1 MTEVRVGIVGMGV
14 QGSLYANILTGT
26 SIPYMPPIK
35 KPEGLVLTAVSS
47 RSEQAKEFASHLDKV
62 TFFHDWRAM
71 IDSDLCDAIIITVP
85 HYLHHEVAI
94 YALEAGL
101 HVLCEKPADVR
112 ASDVEKMIAVRDQMN
127 AARVVRSETGT
138 AETHPLALATLF
150 NQRTNP
156 LFRRLQNIIWTGEL
170 GEMRRVNWI
179 CNNWWR
185 PDSYYKSNNWR
196 ATWSGEGGGITVN
209 QIPHQLDLLNML
221 CGVPSRVYSINRYGA
236 HRDIHVEND
245 VTISLE
251 YPNGATGVFIA
262 STHDPLG
269 TDRLELD
276 FNKGKIV
283 VENSN
288 NATIYRFLQ
297 SEEEWNESLSMRD
310 LMMMRQNPDNLYEVE
325 EIKVNNTYGTEYVD
339 IFENFANHILVGEP
353 LFATMEDGL
362 REVQLANSIQ
372 LSGWTR
378 MPIDHPSNAGAYDA
392 WLDSKI
398 KEEGA

>member
-26 SIPYMPPIK
+26 SIPYLPPIR
-35 KPEGLVLTAVSS
+35 KPDRLLLTAVSS
-47 RSEQAKEFASHLDKV
+47 RSEKAKEFASHLEDV
-62 TFFHDWRAM
+62 TYFSDWKAM
-71 IDSDLCDAIIITVP
+71 IDSGLCDAIIITVP
-85 HYLHHEVAI
+85 HNLHHEVAI
-94 YALEAGL
+94 YALEAGK

-112 ASDVEKMIAVRDQMN
+112 ASDVEKMIAARDASKEHGLN
-127 AARVVRSETGT
+127 GG
-138 AETHPLALATLF
+138 LALATLF

-156 LFRRLQNIIWTGEL
+156 LFRRLKKLIWTGEL

-185 PDSYYKSNNWR
+185 PDSYYKSNSWR

-221 CGVPSRVYSINRYGA
+221 CGIPSRVYSINRYGA

-262 STHDPLG
+262 CTHDPLG

-276 FNKGKIV
+276 FSKGKIV
-283 VENSN
+283 VENSTQ
-288 NATIYRFLQ
+288 AIIYRFHQ
-297 SEEEWNESLSMRD
+297 SEEEWNESLSMQD
-310 LMMMRQNPDNLYEVE
+310 LMMMRQNPDNLYQTE
-325 EIKVNNTYGTEYVD
+325 EIKVSSTYGTEYVD
-339 IFENFANHILVGEP
+339 IFENFANHILTGEP

-372 LSGWTR
+372 LSGWSG
-378 MPIDHPSNAGAYDA
+378 MPIDHPSNTGAYDA
-392 WLDSKI
+392 WLESKI
-398 KEEGA
+398 KEEK

>member
-1 MTEVRVGIVGMGV
+1 MTEIRIGIVGMGV

-26 SIPYMPPIK
+26 SIPYMPPIR

-47 RSEQAKEFASHLDKV
+47 RSEQAKEFASHLEGV
-62 TFFHDWRAM
+62 TYFKDWKEM
-71 IDSDLCDAIIITVP
+71 IASDLCDAIIITVP

-94 YALEAGL
+94 YALEAGK

-112 ASDVEKMIAVRDQMN
+112 ASDVAKMIEARNKAN
-127 AARVVRSETGT
+127 AAI
-138 AETHPLALATLF
+138 AESGKQKELTLATLF

-156 LFRRLQNIIWTGEL
+156 LFQRLRAITDSNEL
-170 GEMRRVNWI
+170 GELRRVNWI

-196 ATWSGEGGGITVN
+196 GTWTGEGGGITVN

-221 CGVPSRVYSINRYGA
+221 CGAPSHVYSVNRYGC
-236 HRDIHVEND
+236 HRDITVEND
-245 VTISLE
+245 VTVTLE

-262 STHDPLG
+262 CTHDPLG

-276 FNKGKIV
+276 FDKGKIV

-288 NATIYRFLQ
+288 QATIYRFHQ
-297 SEEEWNESLSMRD
+297 NEQEWNETLSMRD
-310 LMMMRQNPDNLYEVE
+310 LMMMRQNPDNLYSTE
-325 EIKVNNTYGTEYVD
+325 EIKVNPTYGTEYVD

-372 LSGWTR
+372 LSGWTGV
-378 MPIDHPSNAGAYDA
+378 PVENPSSMGAYDA
-392 WLDSKI
+392 WLETKI

>member
-1 MTEVRVGIVGMGV
+1 MTEVRIGIVGMGV
-14 QGSLYANILTGT
+14 QGSLYANILTGA

-47 RSEQAKEFASHLDKV
+47 RSEQAKEFASHLEGV
-62 TFFHDWRAM
+62 EYFSEWQAM
-71 IDSDLCDAIIITVP
+71 IDSGLCDAIVITVP
-85 HYLHHEVAI
+85 HYLHHEVTI

-112 ASDVEKMIAVRDQMN
+112 ASDVEKMLAVRDKIN
-127 AARVVRSETGT
+127 ASRIADEASS
-138 AETHPLALATLF
+138 PLALATLF

-156 LFRRLQNIIWTGEL
+156 LFRRLKTLIWTGEL
-170 GEMRRVNWI
+170 GQMRRVNWI

-196 ATWSGEGGGITVN
+196 ATWTGEGGGITVN

-221 CGVPSRVYSINRYGA
+221 CGPASRVYSINRYGC
-236 HRDIHVEND
+236 HRDIVVEND
-245 VTISLE
+245 VTVSLE

-262 STHDPLG
+262 CTHDPIG

-276 FNKGKIV
+276 FDKGKIV

-288 NATIYRFLQ
+288 HASVYRFHQ
-297 SEEEWNESLSMRD
+297 SEQEWNESLSMRD
-310 LMMMRQNPDNLYEVE
+310 LMMMRQNPDNLYSVE
-325 EIKVNNTYGTEYVD
+325 EINVSTTYGTEYVD
-339 IFENFANHILVGEP
+339 IFENFASHILNGEP

-372 LSGWTR
+372 LSGWTG
-378 MPIDHPSNAGAYDA
+378 MPVDNPSSMGAYDA

>member
-1 MTEVRVGIVGMGV
+1 MTEIRTGIVGMGV
-14 QGSLYANILTGT
+14 QGSLYANILTGA

-35 KPEGLVLTAVSS
+35 KPEGLLLTAVSS
-47 RSEQAKEFASHLDKV
+47 RSRQAKEFASHLEGV
-62 TFFHDWRAM
+62 TYFSDWKEM
-71 IDSDLCDAIIITVP
+71 IDSDICDAIIITVP

-94 YALEAGL
+94 YALNAGK

-112 ASDVEKMIAVRDQMN
+112 ASDVSKIL
-127 AARVVRSETGT
+127 AARDT
-138 AETHPLALATLF
+138 ANASRTDKLALATLF

-156 LFRRLQNIIWTGEL
+156 LFRRLRELVESGEL
-170 GEMRRVNWI
+170 SEMRRVNWI

-185 PDSYYKSNNWR
+185 PDSYYKSNAWR
-196 ATWSGEGGGITVN
+196 GTWSGEGGGITVN

-221 CGVPSRVYSINRYGA
+221 CGAPSRVYSINRYGA
-236 HRDIHVEND
+236 HRDITVEND
-245 VTISLE
+245 VTITLE

-262 STHDPLG
+262 CTHDPLG

-276 FNKGKIV
+276 FDKGKII

-288 NATIYRFLQ
+288 HATIYRFLQ
-297 SEEEWNESLSMRD
+297 SEQEWNATLSMRD
-310 LMMMRQNPDNLYEVE
+310 LMMMRQNPDNLYTTE
-325 EIKVNNTYGTEYVD
+325 EIKVNPTYGTEYVD
-339 IFENFANHILVGEP
+339 IFENFANHILTGEP

-372 LSGWTR
+372 LSGWTGVAVEN
-378 MPIDHPSNAGAYDA
+378 PSSMGAYDA
-392 WLDSKI
+392 WLETKI

>member
-1 MTEVRVGIVGMGV
+1 MTEVRIGIVGMGV
-14 QGSLYANILTGT
+14 QGSLYANILMGV

-35 KPEGLVLTAVSS
+35 KPESIVLTAVSS
-47 RSEQAKEFASHLDKV
+47 RSEKAKEFASHLEGV
-62 TFFHDWRAM
+62 TYFNDWKEM
-71 IDSDLCDAIIITVP
+71 IDSDLCDAIVITVP

-94 YALEAGL
+94 YALEAGK

-112 ASDVEKMIAVRDQMN
+112 ASDVEKMIAARD
-127 AARVVRSETGT
+127 AADGN
-138 AETHPLALATLF
+138 LALATLF

-156 LFRRLQNIIWTGEL
+156 LFRRLKSLIWAGEL

-196 ATWSGEGGGITVN
+196 ATWTGEGGGITVN

-221 CGVPSRVYSINRYGA
+221 CGIPSRVYSINRYGA

-262 STHDPLG
+262 CTHDPLG

-283 VENSN
+283 VENGTQ
-288 NATIYRFLQ
+288 ATIYRFHQ

-325 EIKVNNTYGTEYVD
+325 EIKVNTTYGTEYVD

-372 LSGWTR
+372 LSGWTK
-378 MPIDHPSNAGAYDA
+378 MPIDHPSNTGAYDA

>member
-26 SIPYMPPIK
+26 SIPYLPPIR
-35 KPEGLVLTAVSS
+35 KPDRLLLTAVSS
-47 RSEQAKEFASHLDKV
+47 RSEKAKEFASHLEDV
-62 TFFHDWRAM
+62 TYFSDWKAM

-85 HYLHHEVAI
+85 HNLHHEVAI
-94 YALEAGL
+94 YALEAGK

-112 ASDVEKMIAVRDQMN
+112 ASDVEKMIAARDASKEHGLN
-127 AARVVRSETGT
+127 GG
-138 AETHPLALATLF
+138 LALATLF

-156 LFRRLQNIIWTGEL
+156 LFRRLKKLIWTGEL

-185 PDSYYKSNNWR
+185 PDSYYKSNSWR

-221 CGVPSRVYSINRYGA
+221 CGIPSRVYSINRYGA

-262 STHDPLG
+262 CTHDPLG

-276 FNKGKIV
+276 FSKGKIV
-283 VENSN
+283 VENSTQ
-288 NATIYRFLQ
+288 AIIYRFHQ
-297 SEEEWNESLSMRD
+297 SEEEWNESLSMQD
-310 LMMMRQNPDNLYEVE
+310 LMMMRQNPDNLYQTE
-325 EIKVNNTYGTEYVD
+325 EIKVSSTYGTEYVD
-339 IFENFANHILVGEP
+339 IFENFANHILTGEP

-372 LSGWTR
+372 LSGWSG
-378 MPIDHPSNAGAYDA
+378 MPIDHPSNTGAYDA
-392 WLDSKI
+392 WLESKI
-398 KEEGA
+398 KEEK

>member
-1 MTEVRVGIVGMGV
+1 MTEVRIGIVGMGV

-35 KPEGLVLTAVSS
+35 KPEGMTLTAVSS
-47 RSEQAKEFASHLDKV
+47 RSEQAKEFASHLEGV
-62 TFFHDWRAM
+62 TYFSDWKEM
-71 IDSDLCDAIIITVP
+71 IDSGLCDGIIITVP

-94 YALEAGL
+94 YALSAGK

-112 ASDVEKMIAVRDQMN
+112 ASDVEKMIAARDTAN
-127 AARVVRSETGT
+127 ASRTEK
-138 AETHPLALATLF
+138 LALATLF

-156 LFRRLQNIIWTGEL
+156 LFRRLRELIDSGEF

-196 ATWSGEGGGITVN
+196 GTWTGEGGGITVN
-209 QIPHQLDLLNML
+209 QIPHPLDLLNML
-221 CGVPSRVYSINRYGA
+221 CGAASCVYSVNRYGC
-236 HRDIHVEND
+236 HRDITVEND
-245 VTISLE
+245 VTVTLE

-262 STHDPLG
+262 CTHDPLG

-276 FNKGKIV
+276 FDKGKIV

-288 NATIYRFLQ
+288 QAIVYRFHQ
-297 SEEEWNESLSMRD
+297 TEQEWNASLSMRD
-310 LMMMRQNPDNLYEVE
+310 LMMMRQNPDNLYSTE
-325 EIKVNNTYGTEYVD
+325 EIKVNPTYGTEYVD
-339 IFENFANHILVGEP
+339 IFENFAKHILYGVP

-372 LSGWTR
+372 LSGWTGVSVEN
-378 MPIDHPSNAGAYDA
+378 PSSMGAYDA
-392 WLDSKI
+392 WLETKI
-398 KEEGA
+398 KEEKS

>member
-1 MTEVRVGIVGMGV
+1 MTEVRIGIVGMGV

-47 RSEQAKEFASHLDKV
+47 RSEQAKEFASHLDGV
-62 TFFHDWRAM
+62 TYFSEWQAM
-71 IDSDLCDAIIITVP
+71 IDSDLCDAVVITVP

-94 YALEAGL
+94 YALEAGK

-112 ASDVEKMIAVRDQMN
+112 ASDVQKMIDARDSSSKHGMN
-127 AARVVRSETGT
+127 GG
-138 AETHPLALATLF
+138 LALATFF

-156 LFRRLQNIIWTGEL
+156 LFRRLKKLIRSSEL

-196 ATWSGEGGGITVN
+196 GTWTGEGGGITVN

-236 HRDIHVEND
+236 HRDISVEND
-245 VTISLE
+245 VTVSLE

-262 STHDPLG
+262 CTHDPLG

-276 FNKGKIV
+276 FDKGKVV
-283 VENSN
+283 VENSTQ
-288 NATIYRFLQ
+288 ATIYRFHQ
-297 SEEEWNESLSMRD
+297 SEQEWNESLSMRD

-325 EIKVNNTYGTEYVD
+325 EIKIAPTYGTEYVD
-339 IFENFANHILVGEP
+339 IFENFANHILTGEP
-353 LFATMEDGL
+353 LFATIEDGL
-362 REVQLANSIQ
+362 CEVQLANSIQ
-372 LSGWTR
+372 LSGWTGV
-378 MPIDHPSNAGAYDA
+378 PVENPSSMGAYDA
-392 WLDSKI
+392 WLDTKI
-398 KEEGA
+398 KEEK

>member
-1 MTEVRVGIVGMGV
+1 MTEVRIGIVGMGV
-14 QGSLYANILTGT
+14 QGSLYANILTGN

-35 KPEGLVLTAVSS
+35 KPEGLILTAVSS
-47 RSEQAKEFASHLDKV
+47 RSEQAKDFASHLEGV
-62 TFFHDWRAM
+62 TYFTDWRAM

-94 YALEAGL
+94 YALEAGK

-112 ASDVEKMIAVRDQMN
+112 ASDVEKMIAARDSSTTDGLN
-127 AARVVRSETGT
+127 GG
-138 AETHPLALATLF
+138 LALATLF

-156 LFRRLQNIIWTGEL
+156 LFRRLKKIIWTGEL

-196 ATWSGEGGGITVN
+196 ATWTGEGGGITVN

-221 CGVPSRVYSINRYGA
+221 CGIPSRVYSLNRYGA
-236 HRDIHVEND
+236 HRDISVEND
-245 VTISLE
+245 VTVTLE
-251 YPNGATGVFIA
+251 YPNGATGTFVA
-262 STHDPLG
+262 CTHDPLG

-283 VENSN
+283 VENSTQ
-288 NATIYRFLQ
+288 ATIYRFNQ

-310 LMMMRQNPDNLYEVE
+310 LMMMRQNPDNLYSVE
-325 EIKVNNTYGTEYVD
+325 EIKTTPTYGIEYVD
-339 IFENFANHILVGEP
+339 IFENFANHILNGEP

-372 LSGWTR
+372 LSGWTGI
-378 MPIDHPSNAGAYDA
+378 PVVHPSSTGAYNA

-398 KEEGA
+398 KEEK

>member
-1 MTEVRVGIVGMGV
+1 MTEVRIGIVGMGV

-26 SIPYMPPIK
+26 SIPYMPPIR
-35 KPEGLVLTAVSS
+35 KPEGLALTAVSS
-47 RSEQAKEFASHLDKV
+47 RSEQAKEFASHLEGV
-62 TFFHDWRAM
+62 TYFSDWKEM
-71 IDSDLCDAIIITVP
+71 IDSNLCDAIVITVP

-94 YALEAGL
+94 YALNAGK

-112 ASDVEKMIAVRDQMN
+112 ASDVEKMISARDKAN
-127 AARVVRSETGT
+127 AAITESGKQK
-138 AETHPLALATLF
+138 ALALATLF

-156 LFRRLQNIIWTGEL
+156 LFRRIKELIASGEL
-170 GEMRRVNWI
+170 GELRRVNWI

-196 ATWSGEGGGITVN
+196 GTWTGEGGGITVN

-221 CGVPSRVYSINRYGA
+221 CGTPSRVYSVNRYGA
-236 HRDIHVEND
+236 HRDITVEND
-245 VTISLE
+245 VTVSLE

-262 STHDPLG
+262 CTHDPLG

-276 FNKGKIV
+276 FDKGKIV

-288 NATIYRFLQ
+288 QAIVYRFHQ
-297 SEEEWNESLSMRD
+297 TEQEWNASLSMRD
-310 LMMMRQNPDNLYEVE
+310 LMMMRQNPDNLYSTE
-325 EIKVNNTYGTEYVD
+325 EIKVNPTYGTEYVD

-353 LFATMEDGL
+353 LFATIEDGL

-372 LSGWTR
+372 LSGWTGV
-378 MPIDHPSNAGAYDA
+378 PVENPSSMGAYDA
-392 WLDSKI
+392 WLETKI
-398 KEEGA
+398 KEEK

>member
-1 MTEVRVGIVGMGV
+1 MTNVRIGIVGMGV

-35 KPEGLVLTAVSS
+35 KPENMILVAVSS
-47 RSEQAKEFASHLDKV
+47 RSEKAKEFASHLEGV
-62 TFFHDWRAM
+62 TYFSDWKAM

-94 YALEAGL
+94 YALEAGK

-112 ASDVEKMIAVRDQMN
+112 ASDVEKMIAARDK
-127 AARVVRSETGT
+127 SEKELT
-138 AETHPLALATLF
+138 LATLF

-156 LFRRLQNIIWTGEL
+156 LFRRLKSVIWTGEL

-196 ATWSGEGGGITVN
+196 ATWAGEGGGITVN

-221 CGVPSRVYSINRYGA
+221 CGIPSRVYSINRYGA
-236 HRDIHVEND
+236 HRDIRVEND

-251 YPNGATGVFIA
+251 YPNGATGVFVA
-262 STHDPLG
+262 CTHDPLG

-276 FNKGKIV
+276 FNKGKII

-288 NATIYRFLQ
+288 QATIYRFLQ

-310 LMMMRQNPDNLYEVE
+310 LMMMRQNSDNLYEIE
-325 EIKVNNTYGTEYVD
+325 EIKEAPTYGTEYVD
-339 IFENFANHILVGEP
+339 IFENFANHILTGEP

-372 LSGWTR
+372 LSGWSN
-378 MPIDHPSNAGAYDA
+378 MPIDHPSNSGAYNA

-398 KEEGA
+398 KEE

>member
-1 MTEVRVGIVGMGV
+1 MTEVRIGIVGMGV

-26 SIPYMPPIK
+26 SIPYMPPIR

-47 RSEQAKEFASHLDKV
+47 RSEQAKEFASHLEGV
-62 TFFHDWRAM
+62 TYFCDWKEM
-71 IDSDLCDAIIITVP
+71 IDSDLCDAIVITVP

-94 YALEAGL
+94 YALNAGK

-112 ASDVEKMIAVRDQMN
+112 ASDVEKMISARDKAN
-127 AARVVRSETGT
+127 AAITESGKQK
-138 AETHPLALATLF
+138 ALALATLF

-156 LFRRLQNIIWTGEL
+156 LFRRIKELIASGEL
-170 GEMRRVNWI
+170 GELRRVNWI

-196 ATWSGEGGGITVN
+196 GTWTGEGGGITVN

-221 CGVPSRVYSINRYGA
+221 CGTPSRVYSVNRYGA
-236 HRDIHVEND
+236 HRDITVEND
-245 VTISLE
+245 VTVSLE

-262 STHDPLG
+262 CTHDPLG

-276 FNKGKIV
+276 FDKGKIV

-288 NATIYRFLQ
+288 QAIVYRFHQ
-297 SEEEWNESLSMRD
+297 TEQEWNASLSMRD
-310 LMMMRQNPDNLYEVE
+310 LMMMRQNPDNLYSTE
-325 EIKVNNTYGTEYVD
+325 EIKVNPTYGTEYVD

-353 LFATMEDGL
+353 LFATIEDGL

-372 LSGWTR
+372 LSGWTGV
-378 MPIDHPSNAGAYDA
+378 PVENPSSMGAYDA
-392 WLDSKI
+392 WLETKI
-398 KEEGA
+398 KEEKS